1 MIEDMEKTEKDLYNK
16 NLTYETIKRQKQIE
30 IRMLEAEK
38 AEQQQE
44 TDNLR
49 KSETAKNDYNSNL
62 IKNFQYNVI
71 KNNNFESMNRNNL
84 NFNLYYRK
92 KFKNILIMLIM
103 RKIDPLYIKN
113 NDFIAVLDDYLN
125 RFFQQNNLPDE
136 IYENIYLAV
145 YETLKLII
153 SKFNN
158 LSNSNALKLE
168 LSYDN
173 GNLCCQ
179 ISCNHLIDIWA
190 NIENNYNDEV
200 IESSLVLINKLSN
213 SLKLLSDNS
222 VEIMFDVIKMQNE
235 FEQIKNDEFKEYKIL
250 KN

>member
-1 MIEDMEKTEKDLYNK
+1 
-16 NLTYETIKRQKQIE
+16 
-30 IRMLEAEK
+30 
-38 AEQQQE
+38 
-44 TDNLR
+44 
-49 KSETAKNDYNSNL
+49 
-62 IKNFQYNVI
+62 
-71 KNNNFESMNRNNL
+71 
-84 NFNLYYRK
+84 
-92 KFKNILIMLIM
+92 M

-113 NDFIAVLDDYLN
+113 NNFIAVLDDYLN

-173 GNLCCQ
+173 GNLGCQ

>member
-1 MIEDMEKTEKDLYNK
+1 MK
-16 NLTYETIKRQKQIE
+16 
-30 IRMLEAEK
+30 
-38 AEQQQE
+38 
-44 TDNLR
+44 
-49 KSETAKNDYNSNL
+49 
-62 IKNFQYNVI
+62 
-71 KNNNFESMNRNNL
+71 
-84 NFNLYYRK
+84 
-92 KFKNILIMLIM
+92 
-103 RKIDPLYIKN
+103 KIDPLYIN
-113 NDFIAVLDDYLN
+113 NRDFISLLDDYIN

-145 YETLKLII
+145 YETLKLIL
-153 SKFNN
+153 SKFNTI
-158 LSNSNALKLE
+158 SNSNALKLE

-173 GNLCCQ
+173 GNLGCQ

>member
-1 MIEDMEKTEKDLYNK
+1 MK
-16 NLTYETIKRQKQIE
+16 
-30 IRMLEAEK
+30 
-38 AEQQQE
+38 
-44 TDNLR
+44 
-49 KSETAKNDYNSNL
+49 
-62 IKNFQYNVI
+62 
-71 KNNNFESMNRNNL
+71 
-84 NFNLYYRK
+84 
-92 KFKNILIMLIM
+92 
-103 RKIDPLYIKN
+103 KIDSLYLIN
-113 NDFIAVLDDYLN
+113 SDFIAVLDDYLN

-158 LSNSNALKLE
+158 ISNSNALKLE

-173 GNLCCQ
+173 GNLGCQ

>member
-1 MIEDMEKTEKDLYNK
+1 
-16 NLTYETIKRQKQIE
+16 
-30 IRMLEAEK
+30 
-38 AEQQQE
+38 
-44 TDNLR
+44 
-49 KSETAKNDYNSNL
+49 
-62 IKNFQYNVI
+62 
-71 KNNNFESMNRNNL
+71 
-84 NFNLYYRK
+84 
-92 KFKNILIMLIM
+92 M

-113 NDFIAVLDDYLN
+113 NNFISVLDDYLN

-153 SKFNN
+153 SKFNTI
-158 LSNSNALKLE
+158 SNSNALKLE

-173 GNLCCQ
+173 GNLGCQ

>member
-1 MIEDMEKTEKDLYNK
+1 
-16 NLTYETIKRQKQIE
+16 
-30 IRMLEAEK
+30 
-38 AEQQQE
+38 
-44 TDNLR
+44 
-49 KSETAKNDYNSNL
+49 
-62 IKNFQYNVI
+62 
-71 KNNNFESMNRNNL
+71 
-84 NFNLYYRK
+84 
-92 KFKNILIMLIM
+92 M

-113 NDFIAVLDDYLN
+113 NNFIAVLDDYLN

-145 YETLKLII
+145 YETLKLIL
-153 SKFNN
+153 SKFNTI
-158 LSNSNALKLE
+158 SNSNALKLE

-173 GNLCCQ
+173 GNLGCQ

>member
-1 MIEDMEKTEKDLYNK
+1 
-16 NLTYETIKRQKQIE
+16 
-30 IRMLEAEK
+30 
-38 AEQQQE
+38 
-44 TDNLR
+44 
-49 KSETAKNDYNSNL
+49 
-62 IKNFQYNVI
+62 
-71 KNNNFESMNRNNL
+71 
-84 NFNLYYRK
+84 
-92 KFKNILIMLIM
+92 MLIM

-113 NDFIAVLDDYLN
+113 SDFIAVLDDYLN

-153 SKFNN
+153 SKFNTI
-158 LSNSNALKLE
+158 SNSNALKLE

-173 GNLCCQ
+173 GNLGCQ

>member
-1 MIEDMEKTEKDLYNK
+1 
-16 NLTYETIKRQKQIE
+16 
-30 IRMLEAEK
+30 
-38 AEQQQE
+38 
-44 TDNLR
+44 
-49 KSETAKNDYNSNL
+49 
-62 IKNFQYNVI
+62 
-71 KNNNFESMNRNNL
+71 
-84 NFNLYYRK
+84 
-92 KFKNILIMLIM
+92 M

-153 SKFNN
+153 SKFNTI
-158 LSNSNALKLE
+158 SNSNALKLE

-173 GNLCCQ
+173 GNLGCQ

>member
-1 MIEDMEKTEKDLYNK
+1 
-16 NLTYETIKRQKQIE
+16 
-30 IRMLEAEK
+30 
-38 AEQQQE
+38 
-44 TDNLR
+44 
-49 KSETAKNDYNSNL
+49 
-62 IKNFQYNVI
+62 
-71 KNNNFESMNRNNL
+71 
-84 NFNLYYRK
+84 
-92 KFKNILIMLIM
+92 MLIM

-113 NDFIAVLDDYLN
+113 NNFIAVLDDYLN

-173 GNLCCQ
+173 GNLGCQ

>member
-1 MIEDMEKTEKDLYNK
+1 
-16 NLTYETIKRQKQIE
+16 
-30 IRMLEAEK
+30 
-38 AEQQQE
+38 
-44 TDNLR
+44 
-49 KSETAKNDYNSNL
+49 
-62 IKNFQYNVI
+62 
-71 KNNNFESMNRNNL
+71 
-84 NFNLYYRK
+84 
-92 KFKNILIMLIM
+92 M

-173 GNLCCQ
+173 GNLGCQ